1 MTIFGQF
8 FSYFSAPR
16 IKYENPL
23 GDAISITIN
32 SMSLK
37 FDADLVIT
45 VPFRRVAID
54 FCSSSPSNMGP
65 SVETKISFMIR
76 NGDNNDDG

>member
-8 FSYFSAPR
+8 FAYFSAPR

-32 SMSLK
+32 SMSLE
-37 FDADLVIT
+37 FDADLAIT

-65 SVETKISFMIR
+65 SVKLPI
-76 NGDNNDDG
+76 